1 MIDHQLQLLV
11 KYRLQ
16 EAVET
21 LQEAEL
27 LLNQSAFRGCI
38 NRSYYAMFYA
48 VLGLL
53 ATRDLGTSK
62 HSGLISLFDREFV
75 KTGIFSKELSKSL
88 HRVFDERQA
97 NDYGEM
103 IEPDFELAQSIFK
116 QAQVFVEEII
126 IYLKEVGFSQV
137 SNQET

>member
-21 LQEAEL
+21 LREAEL

-48 VLGLL
+48 LLGLL
-53 ATRDLGTSK
+53 ATQGLGTSK

-88 HRVFDERQA
+88 HRAFDERQA

-103 IEPDFELAQSIFK
+103 IEPDLELAQSLFK
-116 QAQVFVEEII
+116 QAQVFVEEMII
-126 IYLKEVGFSQV
+126 HLRKLGFSL
-137 SNQET
+137 E